1 MSREVQKKPN
11 LANSECSFLFTLELE
26 LKLILLRMRRKDRP
40 EIYFEGGTS
49 SAYDSGDQVERDKGR
64 EKG

>member
-1 MSREVQKKPN
+1 M
-11 LANSECSFLFTLELE
+11 LELE